1 MSWWWAVPSANELF
15 SSMKSFL
22 KPVALFALL
31 SAAAHAVAAD
41 NLLPKSFAGW
51 TRTGDVKTVTNPEQA
66 DSAYP
71 AVLNEYG
78 FTEAETATY
87 TRPDGRKLTIK
98 AAEFKD
104 ATGAYGAFTF
114 YRDPAMKSEQI
125 GTKAASANQRI
136 LFFRSNILVDAALD
150 RVTGMS
156 AAELRELAGMLPD
169 VKGTSGNLPNL
180 PEYLPKQGAVEN
192 SAKYILGPQALAA
205 THTPL
210 PPDLAAFAVE
220 PEILTQNYTTPD
232 GPVTLMLLEYPT
244 PQIAIERLRA
254 IQAAQS
260 SDPKFAVRRTGP
272 IIVAESGNV
281 GNSDAKAVLNA
292 VNYEAEVTW
301 NEATSIAKKDN
312 IGNLLLAVFGLI
324 GILLIFGLVFGVFM
338 GGIRVLLTR
347 YFPGTVFDVPE
358 NVEIL
363 QLHIGDRTTPNK

>member
-1 MSWWWAVPSANELF
+1 MSWGGF
-15 SSMKSFL
+15 SLPHESLSVMKLRFKSTIFFL
-22 KPVALFALL
+22 LL
-31 SAAAHAVAAD
+31 GGAAYAAASD
-41 NLLPKSFAGW
+41 NILPKSFAGW
-51 TRTGDVKTVTNPEQA
+51 TQTGDVKVVTKPEQVDA
-66 DSAYP
+66 AYP

-78 FTEAETATY
+78 FTEAATATY
-87 TRPDGRKLTIK
+87 MRPDGRTLTIK
-98 AAEFKD
+98 AAQFKD

-136 LFFRSNILVDAALD
+136 LFFRSNILVDASLD

-156 AAELRELAGMLPD
+156 AAELRELAEMLPE
-169 VKGTSGNLPNL
+169 VKGTAGNLPNL
-180 PEYLPKQGAVEN
+180 PEYLPKENAVEN

-210 PPDLAAFAVE
+210 TAELAAFSVE
-220 PEILTQNYTTPD
+220 PEILTQSYITPD

-254 IQAAQS
+254 IQAAQG
-260 SDPKFAVRRTGP
+260 SDPKFTARRTGP

-281 GNSDAKAVLNA
+281 GNSDAKATLNA

-301 NEATSIAKKDN
+301 NEATSISKKDN
-312 IGNLLLAVFGLI
+312 VGNLLLAVFGLI
-324 GILLIFGLVFGVFM
+324 GILLLIGLVFGVFM
-338 GGIRVLLTR
+338 GGIRVFLTR
-347 YFPGTVFDVPE
+347 YFPGTVFDLPE

-363 QLHIGDRTTPNK
+363 QLHIEDQSTPNK

>member
-1 MSWWWAVPSANELF
+1 
-15 SSMKSFL
+15 MKSLF
-22 KPVALFALL
+22 KPIALL
-31 SAAAHAVAAD
+31 ALLAAAAYATAAD
-41 NLLPKSFAGW
+41 ILPKSFAGW
-51 TRTGDVKTVTNPEQA
+51 TQTGEVKVVTKPEQA
-66 DSAYP
+66 DAAYP

-78 FTEAETATY
+78 FTESETATY
-87 TRPDGRKLTIK
+87 TRTDGRTLTIK
-98 AAEFKD
+98 AAVFKD

-114 YRDPAMKSEQI
+114 YRTSAMKSEQI

-150 RVTGMS
+150 RITGMS
-156 AAELRELAGMLPD
+156 AAELRELAGMLPE
-169 VKGTSGNLPNL
+169 VKGTAGNLPNL
-180 PEYLPKQGAVEN
+180 QDYLPKQDAVEN

-205 THTPL
+205 TQTPL
-210 PPDLAAFAVE
+210 SADLAAFAVE
-220 PEILTQNYTTPD
+220 PEIVTQNYNTPD

-281 GNSDAKAVLNA
+281 GNSEARAALNA

-301 NEATSIAKKDN
+301 NEATSVAKKDN
-312 IGNLLLAVFGLI
+312 VGNLLIAVFGLI
-324 GILLIFGLVFGVFM
+324 GILLLIGLIFGAFM

-347 YFPGTVFDVPE
+347 YFPGTVFDLPE

-363 QLHIGDRTTPNK
+363 QLHIGDESTPNK